1 MLARKEL
8 PAPYAEFNRSTGAPG
23 RHMSQD
29 GRTPQQRL
37 ADPDPRRFGL
47 FGFQV
52 PSDTRAFEYPFAATR
67 IAAEQGLRVLDVG
80 AGLSGLQFLLSGQG
94 CKVTTV
100 DPAARQTPHAGQADE
115 EGSRFSPGYWMTL
128 DPADHARINELFG
141 TDVELV
147 ADEIQHWD
155 GPVGVFDRVVCLSVL
170 EHVGPAEARQ
180 MITSMADRLAPGGT
194 LLLTVDLFL
203 DLEPFGVLKEN
214 VWGRSHDVHQLL
226 AGLPLALKEGDRRE
240 LLGFPEF
247 DRERIV
253 GLLPELLI
261 GRHYPVMTQALVL
274 EKTTPDHT
282 FS

>member
-1 MLARKEL
+1 MIARKTL
-8 PAPYAEFNRSTGAPG
+8 PAPYADFNKSTGAPG

-29 GRTPQQRL
+29 GLTPQQRL
-37 ADPDPRRFGL
+37 AAPDPRTFGF

-52 PSDTRAFEYPFAATR
+52 PSDTRTFEYPFAATR
-67 IAAEQGLRVLDVG
+67 IDAGQGLRVLDVG
-80 AGLSGLQFLLSGQG
+80 GGLSGLQFLLAQRG

-100 DPAARQTPHAGQADE
+100 DPAARQSPCAEEAGEA
-115 EGSRFSPGYWMTL
+115 GARFSPGYWMAL
-128 DPADHARINELFG
+128 KPADHARINELFG
-141 TDVELV
+141 TEVELV

-155 GPVGVFDRVVCLSVL
+155 GPSGVFDRVVCLSVL
-170 EHVGPAEARQ
+170 EHVGPAEARE
-180 MITSMADRLAPGGT
+180 MVTSMVDRLAPGGL

-226 AGLPLALKEGDRRE
+226 AGLPLTLKEGDRQE

-247 DRERIV
+247 DRERV
-253 GLLPELLI
+253 VRLLPELLV

-274 EKTTPDHT
+274 EKTSAGVA